1 MDTGRDALDLG
12 RDHTLTITWWD
23 PDLAL
28 NPQHQ
33 DIAGQLPAKVG
44 ALIRHS
50 APDGQ
55 PCGGHITFDTSIA
68 RRTTDG
74 PFWNVESWEP
84 LTLSPSVLC
93 NCGDHGYIRG
103 ARWIPA

>member
-1 MDTGRDALDLG
+1 MTERSSPNIAHDTLDLG

-28 NPQHQ
+28 N
-33 DIAGQLPAKVG
+33 
-44 ALIRHS
+44 R
-50 APDGQ
+50 
-55 PCGGHITFDTSIA
+55 HITFDTPIA

-74 PFWNVESWEP
+74 PFWSVESWEP
-84 LTLSPSVLC
+84 LTVSPSVLC